1 MSFAICFPY
10 SVAVRPS
17 SQLGS
22 IAFLSVQTGERTG
35 RAFAVDW
42 VGRKCRASRASA
54 APVLRLSAP
63 RAAEA
68 ALRARARLEGVHDRE
83 LGANDRDD
91 DELRETLQRLQRVD
105 GASAIPAAHHQLP
118 LIVRIDQADEVSEHD
133 AV

>member
-22 IAFLSVQTGERTG
+22 IAFLFRANG
-35 RAFAVDW
+35 REHRSRFAIDC
-42 VGRKCRASRASA
+42 VGRKCSASRASA
-54 APVLRLSAP
+54 APVAGLSAP

-91 DELRETLQRLQRVD
+91 DELRESLERLQRV
-105 GASAIPAAHHQLP
+105 GRAAAIPAAHHQLP
-118 LIVRIDQADEVSEHD
+118 LIVRIYQADE
-133 AV
+133 